1 VFDSLGN
8 LIQRPRVAHLR
19 RSRVQ
24 GFERLY
30 ICLPAGLHVLL
41 GLGCFL
47 GRQDTEMG
55 STTGDGGIAVAPPQP
70 RGLGAEIEFQ
80 LHLYPAVACLNFGK
94 LTYRLANVPRGVTLY
109 ESHLSEVNKRTK
121 SLAWRGSGP
130 MPKISSLIGIDRGL

>member
-1 VFDSLGN
+1 LCISVRQKVFDSLGN

-30 ICLPAGLHVLL
+30 ICLPAGLHGLL

-70 RGLGAEIEFQ
+70 SRSRCRNRISAAFVPCSGVSEFR
-80 LHLYPAVACLNFGK
+80 K

-121 SLAWRGSGP
+121 SLAWRGTVVVQCL
-130 MPKISSLIGIDRGL
+130 K